1 VKFGNQETATMAITN
16 NHLRTKESY
25 QIDQDIKAFLRKGG
39 KVKKIANGVFGQTDY
54 AHGSSGKANKPGKKT
69 K

>member
-1 VKFGNQETATMAITN
+1 MRFGNKETTTTVTN
-16 NHLRTKESY
+16 NAMRTKEQF

-39 KVKKIANGVFGQTDY
+39 KVKPVPSGVFGQTDF
-54 AHGSSGKANKPGKKT
+54 AHGSAGKANKPGKKA